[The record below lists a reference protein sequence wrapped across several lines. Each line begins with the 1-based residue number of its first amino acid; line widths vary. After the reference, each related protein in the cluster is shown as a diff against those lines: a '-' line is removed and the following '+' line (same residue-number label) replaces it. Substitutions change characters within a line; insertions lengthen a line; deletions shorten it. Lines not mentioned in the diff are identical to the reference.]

1 MNKYELQNYIVK
13 NIPIVK
19 EMGFIIEDIGDNQ
32 VIVSGEYKKHI
43 NHTNSVFG
51 GSISSVMTL
60 AGWGRVRI
68 LIEDI
73 DKNAVILIK
82 SNSTDF
88 IKPVVED
95 YIVITESLLE
105 KDIEKFKKIYNKFG
119 KGRIMVN
126 AVLKHRNSNEI
137 LAEFIGEFVA
147 IKKQEEKDDIS
158 SS

>member
-1 MNKYELQNYIVK
+1 MDKNELQKYIIE

-19 EMGFIIEDIGDNQ
+19 DMGFIIEKIKDNK

-73 DKNAVILIK
+73 DSSAIILIK
-82 SNSTDF
+82 NNSTDF

-95 YIVITESLLE
+95 YIVITEPLLK
-105 KDIEKFKKIYNKFG
+105 KDIEKLIKTYNRFG
-119 KGRIMVN
+119 KGRIKVM
-126 AVLKHRNSNEI
+126 ATLRHKTSLDT
-137 LAEFIGEFVA
+137 LAKFKGKFVVIKNQ
-147 IKKQEEKDDIS
+147 IKKW
-158 SS
+158 